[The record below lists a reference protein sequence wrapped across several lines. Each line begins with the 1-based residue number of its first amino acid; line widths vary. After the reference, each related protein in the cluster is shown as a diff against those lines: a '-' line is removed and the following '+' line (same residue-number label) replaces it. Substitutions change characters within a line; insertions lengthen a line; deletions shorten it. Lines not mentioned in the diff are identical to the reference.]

1 MNKRVLKFN
10 GFDIWDAQRG
20 RADGLPKFAKSIH
33 ALVGGIAGDDCCID
47 RADRDS
53 RDPIR
58 MKIRLSQGL
67 IYPSLVGAE
76 RTASLEQQDN
86 LLELRPCVF
95 LGVYTHDL
103 FLPF

>member
-1 MNKRVLKFN
+1 
-10 GFDIWDAQRG
+10 
-20 RADGLPKFAKSIH
+20 
-33 ALVGGIAGDDCCID
+33 
-47 RADRDS
+47 
-53 RDPIR
+53 

-95 LGVYTHDL
+95 LEVGWV
-103 FLPF
+103 